1 MRRPE
6 GRTFGFVFGKDVGMH
21 RKQGTARPRALRT
34 VLTVNAAIACLALTA
49 AIACLALTAGCS
61 GHGPAPEDQR
71 EEMVAA
77 TTAVIENLVSVTDAS
92 GPAVLNDAT
101 APVGCGDGQQYQ
113 YVAYA
118 RTTYEA
124 GTDIDTRLDDLSGL
138 VVGASAGVPQGGDY
152 YAPKFTSLELD
163 LDGGGPRQYVFAV
176 EQGTGTGSTLTV
188 DLVSDGAEEI
198 LIRVAGATACG

>member
-1 MRRPE
+1 MRGPE

-34 VLTVNAAIACLALTA
+34 VLTVNA

-101 APVGCGDGQQYQ
+101 APVGCGDGEQYQ

-118 RTTYEA
+118 RTSYEA
-124 GTDIDTRLDDLSGL
+124 DTDIDTRLDDLSDL
-138 VVGASAGVPQGGDY
+138 VIGASAGVPQGGDY

-188 DLVSDGAEEI
+188 DLVSDGADGI
-198 LIRVAGATACG
+198 LLRVAGATACG

>member
-1 MRRPE
+1 
-6 GRTFGFVFGKDVGMH
+6 MH
-21 RKQGTARPRALRT
+21 RKQDTARPRALRT

-49 AIACLALTAGCS
+49 GCS
-61 GHGPAPEDQR
+61 DSDHAPEDQR
-71 EEMVAA
+71 EEMATA
-77 TTAVIENLVSVTDAS
+77 TTAVIENLVYVTGAS
-92 GPAVLNDAT
+92 DPALLNDAT
-101 APVGCGDGQQYQ
+101 APVGCGDGEQYQ

-124 GTDIDTRLDDLSGL
+124 DTDIDTRLDDLSDL

-176 EQGTGTGSTLTV
+176 EEGTGTGSTLTV
-188 DLVSDGAEEI
+188 DLVSDGTDEI
-198 LIRVAGATACG
+198 LMRVAGATACR